1 MLRPI
6 DVDILGGCVSIAT
19 ALHDTIEDETL
30 PKHLRKIQL
39 GNLLD
44 LLKIIQDQI
53 KNGEQNARQ

>member
-19 ALHDTIEDETL
+19 ALFDTIEDETL

-39 GNLLD
+39 RNLLD
-44 LLKIIQDQI
+44 LLKIIQEQI
-53 KNGEQNARQ
+53 KTGERNARQ